1 MDGFEDG
8 HAVVISKDEVKFFVH
23 NDVLHFMIFACFKF
37 VDRHFSLFGEDDLDL
52 LLCELWPFD

>member
-23 NDVLHFMIFACFKF
+23 NDVLFFMCVMLGPLHIISIKIINLA
-37 VDRHFSLFGEDDLDL
+37 
-52 LLCELWPFD
+52 